1 MKEKKPF
8 WKMIR
13 IPLPLKKSIPLS
25 TKKGKKGYNR
35 KYAKEEA
42 RRELDE

>member
-1 MKEKKPF
+1 MKEKKPL

-13 IPLPLKKSIPLS
+13 IPLPFKKSGPLS

-35 KYAKEEA
+35 KDAKEEA
-42 RRELDE
+42 RKEIN